1 MNSKSAVR
9 AAGLA
14 VAVALSL
21 GMRSAAAEGLPLPDL
36 ENHRWKHRVVV
47 IDASDIASPDYQ
59 TQAAALLPVWVGLLE
74 RDLFIVTQIKPAA
87 AFRVRLVGKDG
98 GVKFDSAKPVSADAL
113 FALIDAMPMRREEA
127 AAKKE
132 QAVKPRS

>member
-1 MNSKSAVR
+1 M
-9 AAGLA
+9 
-14 VAVALSL
+14 
-21 GMRSAAAEGLPLPDL
+21 PDL
-36 ENHRWKHRVVV
+36 ENHRWKYRVVV
-47 IDASDIASPDYQ
+47 IDAADITSPDYQ
-59 TQAAALLPVWVGLLE
+59 TQAAALLPGWVGLLE

-98 GVKFDSAKPVSADAL
+98 GVKFDSAKPVSADVL

>member
-1 MNSKSAVR
+1 MR

-14 VAVALSL
+14 VALALG

-36 ENHRWKHRVVV
+36 GNHRWKHRVVV
-47 IDASDIASPDYQ
+47 IDTPDSASPDYQ
-59 TQAAALLPVWVGLLE
+59 TQAAALLTVWAGLLE

-98 GVKFDSAKPVSADAL
+98 GVKFDSAKPISSDAL

-132 QAVKPRS
+132 PAVKPRL